1 MKKISVLLAVL
12 MLTFSVVGFAS
23 QFSDVPAGHWSY
35 DALDKLAKKG
45 ILQGYPNG
53 TFKGRQIVTRFD
65 MAMATAK
72 LLASVEQL
80 MESGVG
86 NDLMNKEDFEDLERL
101 AVAFADELALLGVK
115 ITTLQNDMKAA
126 KEDISILKNDVA
138 AIKDYIANGGME
150 KVKLSGD
157 FLVRHNSIIHKNDW
171 ANNPFQGP
179 RAGNIDNVYTE
190 LQFGL
195 TFEANV
201 DDNIKAVAR
210 WYMLSKNTED
220 INGGQTGMQST
231 LGMGGIGNVGI
242 TDSFFDLAYLQIKDM
257 FRFGGDFIFG
267 RNFYNPGHKML
278 LNAYVD
284 AIRYEKKSG
293 DINIALQSIYDRHR
307 GNYKDNGYLNAGAD
321 GIVGTADDVYNGVDF
336 RNVWNLDFTTD
347 YKDHDLYLGL
357 YWQDDPNL
365 VNRRTPTFV
374 LGNTVAGQQSKD
386 KRFDIEFGSKGPLGD
401 NKHWS
406 YDLGFVYTNYELDI
420 VKVAAPTLIDVDSKG
435 WMAHGAVKWDGKN
448 EWAAKLSYTMGDD
461 ESMGAYALA
470 NDQRYFDG
478 SETPYEDISRGNTYF
493 NNGLMN
499 MYDLKL
505 QVEYQPKDSKHYF
518 RVVGDWLDELDDT
531 VENDLA
537 KIRATHT
544 NGVLPAGYLK
554 NNTAYDTYNNL
565 GISDPKA
572 LMLTFEYRYQLTE
585 NTRIRVGYTNFDLT
599 GAAQEAG
606 FANGAINAATPKISA
621 GRGFNNDYDY
631 NMFWAEI
638 YGEF

>member
-1 MKKISVLLAVL
+1 MKKLSVLLAVL
-12 MLTFSVVGFAS
+12 MLTFSIAGFAS

-53 TFKGRQIVTRFD
+53 TFKGRNIVTRFD

-72 LLASVEQL
+72 LFASVEQL

-126 KEDISILKNDVA
+126 KEDISILKNDIA
-138 AIKDYIANGGME
+138 DIKDYIAKGGME
-150 KVKLSGD
+150 RVKLSGD
-157 FLVRHNSIIHKNDW
+157 FLVRHNSIVHKNDW
-171 ANNPFQGP
+171 ANNPFAGA
-179 RAGNIDNVYTE
+179 RAGNSDNAYTE
-190 LQFGL
+190 FQFGL

-201 DDNIKAVAR
+201 DENIKAVAR

-220 INGGQTGMQST
+220 INGGQSAMQSV
-231 LGMGGIGNVGI
+231 LGRNGIGNVAV
-242 TDSFFDLAYLQIKDM
+242 TDSFVDLAYLEIKDM
-257 FRFGGDFIFG
+257 FRFGGDFTFG

-293 DINIALQSIYDRHR
+293 QIDIALQTIYDRHQ
-307 GNYKDNGYLNAGAD
+307 GTYKDTAYAAG
-321 GIVGTADDVYNGVDF
+321 VGGNDF
-336 RNVWNLDFTTD
+336 RNLWNLNLTTD
-347 YKDHDLYLGL
+347 HKDHDLYLDF
-357 YWQDDPNL
+357 YWQDSPNL
-365 VNRRTPTFV
+365 ANRLAPGSFV

-386 KRFDIEFGSKGPLGD
+386 QRFDIEFGSKGPLGD

-406 YDLGFVYTNYELDI
+406 YDLGFVYTDYELDV
-420 VKVAAPTLIDVDSKG
+420 VKVAAPNLIDVDNKG
-435 WMAHGAVKWDGKN
+435 WMAHGSVKWDSKK
-448 EWAAKLSYTMGDD
+448 EWAAKLSYTMGND
-461 ESMGAYALA
+461 ETMGAYAID

-493 NNGLMN
+493 ANGLMN

-537 KIRATHT
+537 KIRATHA

-599 GAAQEAG
+599 GDAQKAG
-606 FANGAINAATPKISA
+606 FANGAVNAATPKISA
-621 GRGFNNDYDY
+621 GRGLNNDYDY
-631 NMFWAEI
+631 NMFWTEI